1 MSVIIFGRATL
12 VFGLSKTFWLSLAA
26 MFLVGAADMVSLN
39 IRVSLIQ
46 LATPD
51 VMRGG
56 VNVVNSIF
64 TGASNE
70 IGEFRAGAGAALTGA
85 VPAVLIGGFGSILV
99 AAIFWRVF
107 PQLARVQ
114 RMD

>member
-1 MSVIIFGRATL
+1 M
-12 VFGLSKTFWLSLAA
+12 SLAA
-26 MFLVGAADMVSLN
+26 MFLVGDADMVCVN

-46 LATPD
+46 LAIPD
-51 VMRGG
+51 VMGG
-56 VNVVNSIF
+56 RVNAVNSIF
-64 TGASNE
+64 IGASNE
-70 IGEFRAGAGAALTGA
+70 IGEFRAGGMAALTGA

-114 RMD
+114 RMDRDL